1 MVESEGI
8 PLVPKVSGEVPRKG
22 TLFSSVF
29 VLTTCCVGAGTLSV
43 AYAFSKGGLA
53 FSIAVFLVIIFSSV
67 MAAIEMLDAKQLY
80 EEISKAHPER
90 SVKVNSFPTLGEA
103 AFGKVGKVSEWNTNL
118 HHRSM
123 PTLTWP
129 LCWAWRALGHPGCK
143 GVLPTRQQHAC
154 RACELSWVLC
164 SCIGLRLLHRML
176 HSL

>member
-1 MVESEGI
+1 MAESEGI

-80 EEISKAHPER
+80 EEISKAHTER
-90 SVKVNSFPTLGEA
+90 SVKINSFPTLGEA
-103 AFGKVGKVSEWNTNL
+103 AFGKVGKVSEWNT
-118 HHRSM
+118 
-123 PTLTWP
+123 WP
-129 LCWAWRALGHPGCK
+129 LCGAWRALGHPGCK

-154 RACELSWVLC
+154 RARELSWVLC
-164 SCIGLRLLHRML
+164 SCIGLRLLHRIL
-176 HSL
+176 HTL